1 MKPGS
6 YATIWLI
13 GALAIGCESQG
24 ARQGAALSLE
34 RESQEAKQALYDD
47 VELIA
52 GSGAE
57 EDAQVDEDEADAEIA
72 EPDAG
77 SIDERVA
84 EETGLSDD
92 SPLCG
97 NGVLDDGE
105 RCDYTI
111 LEGEGKCPASCD
123 PEPGCPDE
131 TLIVRGCQT
140 YCMQHEEPSDECVA
154 AE

>member
-1 MKPGS
+1 MKLGFYS
-6 YATIWLI
+6 TIWLI
-13 GALAIGCESQG
+13 GALAIGCESQ
-24 ARQGAALSLE
+24 ASQGAALSLQ
-34 RESQEAKQALYDD
+34 RESQEAKRSVYDD

-57 EDAQVDEDEADAEIA
+57 EDEPVDEDEADAEIA

-77 SIDERVA
+77 SIDDRLA
-84 EETGLSDD
+84 EEMGWSDD

-97 NGVLDDGE
+97 NGVLDVGE

-111 LEGEGKCPASCD
+111 LEGRGKCPASCD

-131 TLIVRGCQT
+131 TLVVRGCQT
-140 YCMQHEEPSDECVA
+140 HCMLHEEPSDECLA
-154 AE
+154 AD